1 MPETKPLIDAQNAQ
15 FREMFAKGQLSISGF
30 SKVLLPSPEPL
41 NYVTVPWCKHFIKSW
56 GWSLLSASSE
66 QASLP
71 FNHPDM
77 KMYREHYQDLLK
89 DGVRPYM
96 VLNFDQLG
104 RCAFRWDGKMQWKER
119 GSIGKRG
126 RKRRAPRQLDKK
138 RHAVRGAR
146 KSITVARFKGNQF
159 WYLTLT

>member
-1 MPETKPLIDAQNAQ
+1 
-15 FREMFAKGQLSISGF
+15 
-30 SKVLLPSPEPL
+30 
-41 NYVTVPWCKHFIKSW
+41 
-56 GWSLLSASSE
+56 
-66 QASLP
+66 
-71 FNHPDM
+71 M

-96 VLNFDQLG
+96 VLNFDQLW
-104 RCAFRWDGKMQWKER
+104 RCAFSWDGKMQWKER